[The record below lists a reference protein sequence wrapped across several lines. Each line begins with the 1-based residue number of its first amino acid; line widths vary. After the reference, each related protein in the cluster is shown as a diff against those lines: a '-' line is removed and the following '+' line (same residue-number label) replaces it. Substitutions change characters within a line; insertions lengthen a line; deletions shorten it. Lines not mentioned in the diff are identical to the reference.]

1 MEMNSNVIS
10 TNLETEKDSSKEK
23 SPAEQLKDN
32 LSGLSR
38 QQKRRML
45 RQGLLHQI
53 RTSHLG
59 QAMPRNVRRTWASES
74 MKEMLEILKTE
85 L

>member
-10 TNLETEKDSSKEK
+10 TNLETEKDFSKEK